1 MIDPLSLA
9 ISAGSF
15 AVSATTA
22 WLTLFRSGKLKM
34 TRPTLFYLGPDGT
47 TTNSGEGGEA
57 KIFLRTLL
65 YSTSK
70 RGKLIENMFVVVSRG
85 ETSQP
90 FNIWIYREEGRL
102 SRGSGLHVDQ
112 EGRALDH
119 HFLIPPDSP
128 PFEFVAGDYTL
139 KVYAKIIRVERPKL
153 LQIVSAHLPDSIA
166 REAASSSGGAFFD
179 WAPDLGQYY
188 VHSRPPPTYAED
200 QSPDAS
206 LAAGMLA
213 KANPPPT
220 F

>member
-34 TRPTLFYLGPDGT
+34 TRPTLFYLGPDGIT
-47 TTNSGEGGEA
+47 DNNGERGNA
-57 KIFLRTLL
+57 KVFLRAFL

-70 RGKLIENMFVVVSRG
+70 RGKIIENMFVAVSRG
-85 ETSQP
+85 EASQP

-119 HFLIPPDSP
+119 HFLIPPNSSD
-128 PFEFVAGDYTL
+128 FKFVSGDYTL
-139 KVYAKIIRVERPKL
+139 KVYAKIVRIERPKL
-153 LQIVSAHLPDSIA
+153 LQVVSAHLPDSIA
-166 REAASSSGGAFFD
+166 REAADSGAGAFFD
-179 WAPDLGQYY
+179 WAPDLGLYY
-188 VHSRPPPTYAED
+188 VHSRPPPTNDEN
-200 QSPDAS
+200 QSPDVS
-206 LAAGMLA
+206 LAAGLR
-213 KANPPPT
+213 
-220 F
+220 

>member
-47 TTNSGEGGEA
+47 TTNNGEGGKA

-70 RGKLIENMFVVVSRG
+70 RGKLIENMFVAVSRG
-85 ETSQP
+85 EASQS

-128 PFEFVAGDYTL
+128 DFKFTGGEYTL
-139 KVYAKIIRVERPKL
+139 KVYAKIVRIERPKL
-153 LQIVSAHLPDSIA
+153 LHEVSAHLPDSIA
-166 REAASSSGGAFFD
+166 REAAASGGGAFFD

-188 VHSRPPPTYAED
+188 VHSRPAPTLAED
-200 QSPDAS
+200 QSPDVS
-206 LAAGMLA
+206 LAVGMRT
-213 KANPPPT
+213 KAHPPPT

>member
-15 AVSATTA
+15 AVSAATA

-34 TRPTLFYLGPDGT
+34 TRPTLFYLGPDGMT
-47 TTNSGEGGEA
+47 ANDGQEGNA
-57 KIFLRTLL
+57 KVFLRALL

-70 RGKLIENMFVVVSRG
+70 RGKLIENMFVTVSRG
-85 ETSQP
+85 EASQP

-119 HFLIPPDSP
+119 HFLGPPDSP
-128 PFEFVAGDYTL
+128 DFKFTDGDYTL
-139 KVYAKIIRVERPKL
+139 RVYAKMVRIERPKL
-153 LQIVSAHLPDSIA
+153 LQEVSAHLPDSIA
-166 REAASSSGGAFFD
+166 REAIASGGGAFFD

-188 VHSRPPPTYAED
+188 VHSRPPPTTAEH
-200 QSPDAS
+200 QAPDVP
-206 LAAGMLA
+206 LAAGMR
-213 KANPPPT
+213 ANVHPKP
-220 F
+220 